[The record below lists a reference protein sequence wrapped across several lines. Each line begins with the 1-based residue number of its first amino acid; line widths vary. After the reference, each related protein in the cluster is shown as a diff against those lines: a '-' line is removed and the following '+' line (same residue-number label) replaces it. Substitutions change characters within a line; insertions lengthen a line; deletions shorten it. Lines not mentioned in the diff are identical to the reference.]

1 MRIHRLEKN
10 LELGVTLKDRN
21 QGKEIEIQA
30 EEHQQKKDQ
39 IFEVTWNGQWS
50 DDEEKMKNNV
60 KIREVQINP
69 NFYTII

>member
-10 LELGVTLKDRN
+10 LELGVNLKDKN

-39 IFEVTWNGQWS
+39 ILHFNYR
-50 DDEEKMKNNV
+50 
-60 KIREVQINP
+60 I
-69 NFYTII
+69 

>member
-10 LELGVTLKDRN
+10 LELGVNLKDRN

-39 IFEVTWNGQWS
+39 ILLFNYR
-50 DDEEKMKNNV
+50 
-60 KIREVQINP
+60 I
-69 NFYTII
+69 